1 MAGLCLLDRIH
12 RESTDRVGH
21 ADVIDLRHD
30 EIPSDNEML
39 GRACEANASGGT

>member
-1 MAGLCLLDRIH
+1 
-12 RESTDRVGH
+12 
-21 ADVIDLRHD
+21 VIDLRHD